1 MTVPNVSLLHGADH
15 PVPASGPSAEGAAH
29 LHLSGPVQ
37 VHVHFG
43 PPPQAAAPALA
54 TSPRRHPVALALL
67 GLALAGGGYLA
78 GSRNA
83 GAPVHADTSGAS
95 LADALPPAPGL
106 LLPVPPA
113 APLPAQPARPGDIP
127 PALQQQLARPGVVT
141 PPSGAAAAPAR
152 NPFGL
157 GN

>member
-43 PPPQAAAPALA
+43 PPPQATAPAPA

-78 GSRNA
+78 GSRHPELPANA
-83 GAPVHADTSGAS
+83 GAAA
-95 LADALPPAPGL
+95 LAPPATLPP
-106 LLPVPPA
+106 LPDVSPPA
-113 APLPAQPARPGDIP
+113 MPQRAGELP
-127 PALQQQLARPGVVT
+127 PALQQQLARAPVVT
-141 PPSGAAAAPAR
+141 PPPGGAVAPAR

>member
-1 MTVPNVSLLHGADH
+1 MNSPHLSVLHGGE
-15 PVPASGPSAEGAAH
+15 PAAALPSAQDGTAQLN
-29 LHLSGPVQ
+29 LHGPVQ
-37 VHVHFG
+37 VHVHLGHGG
-43 PPPQAAAPALA
+43 PATDHAAPAG
-54 TSPRRHPVALALL
+54 PRRHSLLPILL

-83 GAPVHADTSGAS
+83 GAPVHAADT
-95 LADALPPAPGL
+95 ADALLPPPGFP
-106 LLPVPPA
+106 LPVPPA
-113 APLPAQPARPGDIP
+113 APLPAQPRPGDVP

-141 PPSGAAAAPAR
+141 PPPGAAAAPAR

>member
-1 MTVPNVSLLHGADH
+1 MTSPTLSVLHGGQ
-15 PVPASGPSAEGAAH
+15 PAAA
-29 LHLSGPVQ
+29 LAPPQDATAQLNLAGPVQ
-37 VHVHFG
+37 VHLHLG
-43 PPPQAAAPALA
+43 HAAPSDGL
-54 TSPRRHPVALALL
+54 SGPVRPRRHPLLPILL
-67 GLALAGGGYLA
+67 GLVVAGGGYLA

-95 LADALPPAPGL
+95 LADALPPAPSL
-106 LLPVPPA
+106 PLPVPPA

-141 PPSGAAAAPAR
+141 PPPGAAAAPAR